1 MILKA
6 GDTISGQEGKA
17 TAKINGQIVDMFYIK
32 TLEATVEKNKLEV
45 RTLGKR
51 GVQHK
56 TTGWT
61 GTGSMTIYYVTSDF
75 VRMAKDYVKNG
86 VDTYFTITIEN
97 NDPTSTIGVQTV
109 TLFDVNIDAIPITKV
124 SVEDEVLEC
133 DMDFTFQDLDL
144 TSEFNIPAVQ

>member
-1 MILKA
+1 MILRA

-17 TAKINGQIVDMFYIK
+17 TAIINGEVKDMFYIK
-32 TLEATVEKNKLEV
+32 TLEATVEKNKVEV

-56 TTGWT
+56 TTGWS

-75 VRMAKDYVKNG
+75 LKMAQNYIKNG

-97 NDPTSTIGVQTV
+97 NDPTSTIGTQTV
-109 TLFDVNIDAIPITKV
+109 TLFDVNINSIPITKV
-124 SVEDEVLEC
+124 SVEDEVLET
-133 DMDFTFQDLDL
+133 DLDFTFQDMDVIN
-144 TSEFNIPAVQ
+144 TFNLPMS